1 MVLQPKG
8 CTSIFYFTF
17 MIPAQSLVSIME
29 TLSNLSD
36 EMLSMTATLIEAEQ
50 SRRTTKF
57 KELRDDEMQWEARQ
71 EMEDD
76 RMSLE
81 EQFTSTFSPY
91 IL

>member
-1 MVLQPKG
+1 
-8 CTSIFYFTF
+8 
-17 MIPAQSLVSIME
+17 ME

-91 IL
+91 ILWK

>member
-1 MVLQPKG
+1 
-8 CTSIFYFTF
+8 
-17 MIPAQSLVSIME
+17 ME

-81 EQFTSTFSPY
+81 EQFTSTFSPSFY
-91 IL
+91 ENNPLLF